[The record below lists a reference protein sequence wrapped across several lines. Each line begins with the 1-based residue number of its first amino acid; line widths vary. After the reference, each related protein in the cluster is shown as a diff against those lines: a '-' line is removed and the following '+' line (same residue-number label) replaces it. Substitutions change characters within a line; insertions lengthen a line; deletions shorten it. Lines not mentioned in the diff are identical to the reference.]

1 MGIEQ
6 FLLERATK
14 KGIDLGIEKGI
25 EKGIDLGIE
34 KGIEKGI
41 DLGVQ
46 KNKIETVIAARE
58 DGMEIP
64 RIARIAKISEDKVMQ
79 ILKEHNIA

>member
-6 FLLERATK
+6 FLLERERK
-14 KGIDLGIEKGI
+14 IGEKKGI
-25 EKGIDLGIE
+25 EKGIDLGI
-34 KGIEKGI
+34 
-41 DLGVQ
+41 Q

-64 RIARIAKISEDKVMQ
+64 RIARIAKISEEEALQ
-79 ILKEHNIA
+79 ILKEHNME

>member
-6 FLLERATK
+6 FLLERARKTGEK
-14 KGIDLGIEKGI
+14 KGIV
-25 EKGIDLGIE
+25 
-34 KGIEKGI
+34 KGI

-58 DGMEIP
+58 DGMEIS
-64 RIARIAKISEDKVMQ
+64 RIARIAKISEEEVMQ
-79 ILKEHNIA
+79 ILKMHDLK